1 MLTVEQVK
9 NNISNYKIENGI
21 VIDKSN
27 NLPVQDVDKI
37 LEVKSSVMM
46 YREAK
51 SLYDKRLR
59 GAPED
64 QETYINKALKV
75 YGLNNEVNDYPQ
87 NKIIREILQGNGSI
101 QVDYGGN
108 NLSDSEKFSFLCEPK
123 KEYGLATIKY
133 MAHQMGIDISNLD
146 VSIDL
151 SEFQKIGVSKV
162 NIKYDKSSYQKK
174 EQSTNTIET
183 PKVEP
188 QIQPTQQP
196 LYQHPMANVLNELE
210 NQKQAAKQN
219 NDEDAYN
226 YAQSNIERIIKE
238 NRAQVSPEQWHAFSV
253 DEKKSYIQTKMR
265 EAKILND
272 QDDFNFWNAN
282 LKQLD
287 NQEQVIGQ
295 KEDKQYN
302 TTPPKV
308 DSSDSLDFSV
318 MINQLKNQNIQISSE
333 YKEMLSDGYID
344 DEELAT
350 LISRIKNLSD
360 NALTIKSMVTDKKQE
375 MMIDSI
381 IEMINKERIKMT
393 TKQRGIEETNHS
405 FGI

>member
-27 NLPVQDVDKI
+27 NQPVQDVDKI

-101 QVDYGGN
+101 QIDYGGN

-123 KEYGLATIKY
+123 KEYGLAIIKY
-133 MAHQMGIDISNLD
+133 MAHQRGIDISNLD

-162 NIKYDKSSYQKK
+162 NIKYNKSSYQKK
-174 EQSTNTIET
+174 EQSTSNPTYTTTIIST
-183 PKVEP
+183 
-188 QIQPTQQP
+188 
-196 LYQHPMANVLNELE
+196 
-210 NQKQAAKQN
+210 
-219 NDEDAYN
+219 
-226 YAQSNIERIIKE
+226 
-238 NRAQVSPEQWHAFSV
+238 
-253 DEKKSYIQTKMR
+253 SY
-265 EAKILND
+265 
-272 QDDFNFWNAN
+272 
-282 LKQLD
+282 
-287 NQEQVIGQ
+287 G
-295 KEDKQYN
+295 
-302 TTPPKV
+302 
-308 DSSDSLDFSV
+308 
-318 MINQLKNQNIQISSE
+318 
-333 YKEMLSDGYID
+333 
-344 DEELAT
+344 
-350 LISRIKNLSD
+350 
-360 NALTIKSMVTDKKQE
+360 
-375 MMIDSI
+375 
-381 IEMINKERIKMT
+381 
-393 TKQRGIEETNHS
+393 
-405 FGI
+405 

>member
-27 NLPVQDVDKI
+27 NQPVQDEDKI

-64 QETYINKALKV
+64 HDYYIKSALNR
-75 YGLNNEVNDYPQ
+75 YGLDGDVNTFSQ
-87 NKIIREILQGNGSI
+87 NKVIREILQGDGSI
-101 QVDYGGN
+101 QIDYGGN

-123 KEYGLATIKY
+123 KEYGLATINY
-133 MAHQMGIDISNLD
+133 MAHQRGIDISNLD

-162 NIKYDKSSYQKK
+162 NIKYNKSSYQKK

-196 LYQHPMANVLNELE
+196 LYQHPMANELNELE
-210 NQKQAAKQN
+210 RQKQITKQN
-219 NDEDAYN
+219 NDEVAYN

-238 NRAQVSPEQWHAFSV
+238 NRAQVSPEQWDAFSV

-272 QDDFNFWNAN
+272 QDEFNFWNAN

-295 KEDKQYN
+295 KEDKQYS

-308 DSSDSLDFSV
+308 NSSDSLDFSV

-344 DEELAT
+344 DNELAI
-350 LISRIKNLSD
+350 LISRLKDLSD
-360 NALTIKSMVTDKKQE
+360 NAPVIKSMVTDKSQE
-375 MMIDSI
+375 AMIDSI
-381 IEMINKERIKMT
+381 VEMINQESIKMT
-393 TKQRGIEETNHS
+393 TMQRGIEETSHS
-405 FGI
+405 FGR